1 MPDFMNLNSQ
11 LLAPLLAFFTVSL
24 QATPPLRG
32 SSPDTLHV
40 RSIAQAPSA
49 DGRVDSVAWGAP
61 QVRIPTHQGTAS
73 VWLLRAADTVFV
85 AASIPDSTRSWA
97 DALAICFALPG
108 GAGPAPDHLD
118 FQWSLG
124 RTLDSSVV
132 YRGRAGR
139 WAPPLGDPDW
149 RLGRARDGGG
159 WEVSGTDDP
168 GGWTLV
174 LRLDPAWLQGER
186 GRRPAIGFQVHD
198 NDPNGWYS
206 WPAST
211 TSAGVTLLER
221 TPALWVPIE

>member
-1 MPDFMNLNSQ
+1 MNLNSHLLVS
-11 LLAPLLAFFTVSL
+11 LLALFAVSL
-24 QATPPLRG
+24 QAMPPLRK
-32 SSPDTLHV
+32 SSPDTLHLRV
-40 RSIAQAPSA
+40 IAHPPPA
-49 DGRVDSVAWGAP
+49 DGRIDSLAWGAP
-61 QVRIPTHQGTAS
+61 QVLIPTRQGTAS
-73 VWLLRAADTVFV
+73 IWLLRAADTVFI

-97 DALAICFALPG
+97 DALAICFDVS
-108 GAGPAPDHLD
+108 GARPSAPDHED
-118 FQWSLG
+118 FQWSFQ

-159 WEVSGTDDP
+159 WEASGTDDP

-174 LRLDPAWLQGER
+174 LRLDPAWLQGEG
-186 GRRPAIGFQVHD
+186 GRRPAIGFRVHD

-206 WPAST
+206 WPAPT
-211 TSAGVTLLER
+211 TSAGATLLER